1 MINLWLA
8 RYFINFATTFYNL
21 KPLFV
26 WIDLFVD
33 SHQKKKKEKKK
44 KKERIRRLTYL
55 LVCLK
60 WCRSITVR
68 CANKKRRWL
77 ICWMETY
84 AK

>member
-33 SHQKKKKEKKK
+33 SHQK
-44 KKERIRRLTYL
+44 
-55 LVCLK
+55 
-60 WCRSITVR
+60 
-68 CANKKRRWL
+68 NKKIKRRRRKRK
-77 ICWMETY
+77 E
-84 AK
+84 